1 MKILYFTSTGN
12 NYYISQNLGG
22 ELLSIPQLIK
32 KGEYEIKD
40 ESVGIVFPVF
50 YANAPKMVRQ
60 FVKKAK
66 IKTDYLFLIT
76 SYGSDG
82 DQNALRLMLELFD
95 EKGINV
101 NYTNSVLMV
110 DNFLPTFDMSQ
121 EKAIKN
127 DEDIDRQIQAIK
139 KDIEMKKDFRMSK
152 KMFTDVPFIEKILE
166 TTMTEKFHILVGDD
180 CTNCRICSQVCPC
193 GNITLTEEGP
203 VIGDNCEFCLGCVH
217 HCRNNVLTIN
227 DEKNSHE
234 RFINPHVKISKII
247 KSNNVLKN

>member
-1 MKILYFTSTGN
+1 
-12 NYYISQNLGG
+12 
-22 ELLSIPQLIK
+22 
-32 KGEYEIKD
+32 
-40 ESVGIVFPVF
+40 
-50 YANAPKMVRQ
+50 MVRQ

-180 CTNCRICSQVCPC
+180 CTNCRICSQVCPR
-193 GNITLTEEGP
+193 GNITLTEEEP